1 VSRVSKGKRGTVY
14 LVGAGP
20 GDLDLITVRGFTLL
34 GKADVVVYDHLVN
47 AKLLDFAPRAR
58 RVFAGKRSDTHTL
71 EQPEINRLLIREARL
86 GRNVLRLK
94 GGDPYIFGRGAEE
107 AEALKRAGIPFEV
120 VPGVTA
126 AIGASTY
133 AGIPLTHRDRAS
145 QVTFV
150 TGSTKD
156 GTFDAADLPR
166 RGTLVV
172 YMGQKSLA
180 GIAEK
185 LIAMGWS
192 PDTPAATV
200 QWATTPRQRTVRA
213 TLETIAEKASFQA
226 PAVTIIGRV
235 VDLERRLRWFEKK
248 PLFGRKVVV
257 TRSREQS
264 SELARKFEALG
275 ADVAVLSTIRIRPVR
290 VKPIRIRGYTHV
302 AFTSRTAVDYFFPNL
317 VGDARALAGT
327 VVCAVGDQTARAL
340 AERGVKPDL
349 VAAEF
354 TSRSLARELTRK
366 GVRNAHVFHPGAD
379 KMNPDFEKM
388 LSRCGAKVTNLVL
401 YRIDKVAPEN
411 VEAVEDADW
420 ITFASAQTV
429 RNFMDAVGSR
439 KIRAKIA
446 CIGPITAK
454 AARASGLKVA
464 VVPRTF
470 TFDALIQAI
479 VKNA

>member
-1 VSRVSKGKRGTVY
+1 MSKGKRGTVS

-20 GDLDLITVRGFTLL
+20 GDLELITLRGFNLL
-34 GKADVVVYDHLVN
+34 GKADVIVYDHLVN
-47 AKLLDFAPRAR
+47 PKLLDFAPRAR
-58 RVFAGKRSDTHTL
+58 HVFAGKRSDSHTL
-71 EQPEINRLLIREARL
+71 EQPEINRLLVREARA
-86 GRNVLRLK
+86 GRSVVRLK

-107 AEALKRAGIPFEV
+107 AEALQRAGIPFEV

-126 AIGASTY
+126 AIGASTH
-133 AGIPLTHRDRAS
+133 AGIPLTHRDRSS

-156 GTFDAADLPR
+156 GGFEAADLPR

-180 GIAEK
+180 QVASK
-185 LIAMGWS
+185 LVAVGWD
-192 PDTPAATV
+192 PRTPTATV
-200 QWATTPRQRTVRA
+200 RWATTPRQRTVRA
-213 TLETIAEKASFQA
+213 TLATLAARAARMEA

-248 PLFGRKVVV
+248 PLFGRKIVV

-275 ADVAVLSTIRIRPVR
+275 AEVAVFSTIRIRPLK

-302 AFTSRTAVDYFFPNL
+302 AFTSRTAVEYFFPNL
-317 VGDARALAGT
+317 DGDARSLAGT

-340 AERGVKPDL
+340 IERGVKPDL

-354 TSRSLARELTRK
+354 TSRSLARELARK
-366 GVRNAHVFHPGAD
+366 GVRGAHVFHPGAD
-379 KMNPDFEKM
+379 KMNPDFEKL
-388 LSRCGAKVTNLVL
+388 LSKCGARVTNLIL
-401 YRIDKVAPEN
+401 YRIEKVAPEN
-411 VEAVEDADW
+411 LDAVEGADW

-429 RNFMDAVGSR
+429 RNFMEAVGDR
-439 KIRAKIA
+439 PIRARIA

-454 AARASGLKVA
+454 AARQCGLKVA
-464 VVPRTF
+464 VVPGTF
-470 TFDALIQAI
+470 TFDSLIQAI
-479 VKNA
+479 VRSS